1 MFFLGDRAVGP
12 YLVAFRYV
20 APHSEISLGMKH
32 VSYVASWTETRSAPY
47 EYPTSHQIP
56 HITPAPFHFL

>member
-1 MFFLGDRAVGP
+1 MFFLGDRVVGP